1 MHPVER
7 PVDEE
12 AAPPPPPD
20 PAVIAFIARLH
31 AATPRL
37 YVARAL
43 LVVCVAV
50 YALTG
55 VLGAGIDPTSQ
66 ALARWGGNIRL
77 LTTAGEWWRLFTC
90 MFLHGGP
97 LHLLLNM
104 WILWSGGPLL
114 ERLLGNGGFLV
125 AYLLS
130 GLFGSVASLF
140 WNPPNVVSVGA
151 SGAIFGLYGAL
162 LGLLL
167 RHRHTVP
174 RPLWEPLLKNGALFL
189 GLNLLFGLSH
199 KGIDVAAHVGGLCAG
214 ALCGAFGLPLPGQAQ
229 ESAGE
234 RVLRLVGLFMFG
246 CAAAAGLLRLMI

>member
-1 MHPVER
+1 MNPVER
-7 PVDEE
+7 PFEEE
-12 AAPPPPPD
+12 APPPPD

-43 LVVCVAV
+43 LGICVAV
-50 YALTG
+50 YALMVLLQAG
-55 VLGAGIDPTSQ
+55 VDPAPPT
-66 ALARWGGNIRL
+66 LVRWGGNVRS

-90 MFLHGGP
+90 MFVHGGP

-114 ERLLGNGGFLV
+114 ERLLGNGGLLV

-130 GLFGSVASLF
+130 GLFGSVASL
-140 WNPPNVVSVGA
+140 WWHQSDVVSVGA

-162 LGLLL
+162 VGLLL

-174 RPLWEPLLKNGALFL
+174 RPLWEPLLKSGALFL

-199 KGIDVAAHVGGLCAG
+199 KGIDVAAHVGGLGAG
-214 ALCGAFGLPLPGQAQ
+214 ALCGAFGIPLPGLTK
-229 ESAGE
+229 EGAGE
-234 RVLRLVGLFMFG
+234 RALRLVGLLLLG
-246 CAAAAGLLRLMI
+246 CAAAAGLVRWMI